1 MKRINFVIKKDVKK
15 MKKNNIKQIN
25 LIVIGLGI
33 IGFTLGI
40 CLDCVELIFVTISV
54 TAVAKILGI
63 VIIRPKTIGGVILTL
78 IDFILGWMFMF
89 GFYFICKWE
98 VMKAILCFMFSLLF
112 TYIQKHKGDEW

>member
-1 MKRINFVIKKDVKK
+1 

-25 LIVIGLGI
+25 LIAIGLGI

-78 IDFILGWMFMF
+78 IDFIIGWMFMF
-89 GFYFICKWE
+89 GFYFICKGE
-98 VMKAILCFMFSLLF
+98 VIKAILVLNNHIKSPQKLYHKKSRIVILF
-112 TYIQKHKGDEW
+112 YCN